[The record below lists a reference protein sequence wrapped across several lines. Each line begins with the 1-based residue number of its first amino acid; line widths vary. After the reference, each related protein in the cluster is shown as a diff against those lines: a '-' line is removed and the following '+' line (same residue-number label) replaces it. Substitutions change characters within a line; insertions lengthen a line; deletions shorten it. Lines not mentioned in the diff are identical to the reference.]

1 MVAWSHVTVG
11 GKPILQ
17 ILEEKKEQ
25 FGEIDLDEI
34 VEKTAKAGWEIY
46 KRKGT
51 TYYGIGNSLA
61 YIASSIFNDDHRVIA
76 VSAILDG
83 EYGEYDICTGVPAII
98 TRDGIREIVELNL
111 TEDEESRFAKSND
124 ILRDYMKTIGY

>member
-1 MVAWSHVTVG
+1 MKSLRRLQKPD
-11 GKPILQ
+11 GKFI
-17 ILEEKKEQ
+17 
-25 FGEIDLDEI
+25 
-34 VEKTAKAGWEIY
+34 

-98 TRDGIREIVELNL
+98 TRDGIREVVELNL

>member
-1 MVAWSHVTVG
+1 MKS
-11 GKPILQ
+11 L
-17 ILEEKKEQ
+17 
-25 FGEIDLDEI
+25 
-34 VEKTAKAGWEIY
+34 KTAKAGWEIY

>member
-1 MVAWSHVTVG
+1 METNSANFRR
-11 GKPILQ
+11 
-17 ILEEKKEQ
+17 EKDQ

-61 YIASSIFNDDHRVIA
+61 YIASSIFNDDYRVIA

-83 EYGEYDICTGVPAII
+83 EYGEYDLCTGVPAII
-98 TRDGIREIVELNL
+98 TRDGIKKL
-111 TEDEESRFAKSND
+111 
-124 ILRDYMKTIGY
+124 

>member
-1 MVAWSHVTVG
+1 MKLLRRLQKLAGKFINVKELLITGLEILWHILRVQSLMMITVS
-11 GKPILQ
+11 
-17 ILEEKKEQ
+17 
-25 FGEIDLDEI
+25 F
-34 VEKTAKAGWEIY
+34 
-46 KRKGT
+46 
-51 TYYGIGNSLA
+51 
-61 YIASSIFNDDHRVIA
+61 F

-98 TRDGIREIVELNL
+98 TRDGIREVVELNL

>member
-1 MVAWSHVTVG
+1 MVTRNCWW
-11 GKPILQ
+11 KPILQ
-17 ILEEKKEQ
+17 ILEEQKER

-61 YIASSIFNDDHRVIA
+61 YIANSIFNDDHRVIA

-124 ILRDYMKTIGY
+124 ILRDYMKQLATNL

>member
-1 MVAWSHVTVG
+1 MVTRNCWWKTNSANIRRT
-11 GKPILQ
+11 
-17 ILEEKKEQ
+17 KER

-61 YIASSIFNDDHRVIA
+61 YIANSIFNDDHRVIA

-111 TEDEESRFAKSND
+111 TEDEESRFAKSK
-124 ILRDYMKTIGY
+124 RHFT

>member
-1 MVAWSHVTVG
+1 MKSLRRLRKPD
-11 GKPILQ
+11 GKFINERYL
-17 ILEEKKEQ
+17 LRN
-25 FGEIDLDEI
+25 
-34 VEKTAKAGWEIY
+34 
-46 KRKGT
+46 RKF
-51 TYYGIGNSLA
+51 LA
-61 YIASSIFNDDHRVIA
+61 YIANSIFNDDHRVIA

>member
-1 MVAWSHVTVG
+1 MVSRNCWWKTDFTNFRR
-11 GKPILQ
+11 
-17 ILEEKKEQ
+17 EKDQ

-61 YIASSIFNDDHRVIA
+61 YIARSIFNDDHRVIA

-98 TRDGIREIVELNL
+98 TRDGVREVVELNL
-111 TEDEESRFAKSND
+111 SEDEESRFAKSND
-124 ILRDYMKTIGY
+124 VLRDYMKTIGY